1 MTTKKP
7 KKKRPAD
14 AVGAAVAV
22 GKAIT
27 GEVEEEPAT
36 RIIVEV
42 TPEPEKK

>member
-7 KKKRPAD
+7 KQKRPTD

-27 GEVEEEPAT
+27 GEVEEEPET

-42 TPEPEKK
+42 VPEPPKE